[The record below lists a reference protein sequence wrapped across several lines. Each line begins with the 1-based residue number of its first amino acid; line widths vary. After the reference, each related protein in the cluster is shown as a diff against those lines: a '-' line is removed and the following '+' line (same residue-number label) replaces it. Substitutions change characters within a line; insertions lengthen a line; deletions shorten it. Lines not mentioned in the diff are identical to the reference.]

1 MTIKLYIF
9 AICLFCLDC
18 CYAQSFESEKNSI
31 SNYLRRMFSDAPFE
45 GVKVLDGSNSTE
57 AFLISVVRLN
67 ENDYPSE
74 QAMNRVAE
82 VKARSQ
88 ASRYFN
94 GANITSEMIIV
105 ITEDSTE
112 KTVNS
117 IERIRETSFGN
128 VETLELLSV
137 FSSDESN
144 NMKVF
149 IYYSP
154 LNESKPCKKSK
165 RKSTRR

>member
-1 MTIKLYIF
+1 MSKKIF
-9 AICLFCLDC
+9 ILAYCLCCLSC
-18 CYAQSFESEKNSI
+18 CHAQSFESEKSSI
-31 SNYLRRMFSDAPFE
+31 SNYLRRMFSAAPFE
-45 GVKVLDGSNSTE
+45 GVKVLDGNNYTE

-88 ASRYFN
+88 ASKYFN

-105 ITEDSTE
+105 IEEDSIG
-112 KTVNS
+112 KTVRS
-117 IERIRETSFGN
+117 TERIRESSFGN
-128 VETLELLSV
+128 VKSLELLSV

-144 NMKVF
+144 NIKVF

-154 LNESKPCKKSK
+154 INESKPCKKSR
-165 RKSTRR
+165 RKSMRR